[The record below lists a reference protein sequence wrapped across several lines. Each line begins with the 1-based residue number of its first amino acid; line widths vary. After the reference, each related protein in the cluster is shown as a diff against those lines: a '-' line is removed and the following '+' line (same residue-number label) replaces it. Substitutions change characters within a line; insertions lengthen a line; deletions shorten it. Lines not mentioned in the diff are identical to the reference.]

1 MYLQII
7 NTFFPFSYLI
17 IHGYRPIKNIGYI
30 SSMKTIRKA
39 FKFRLNT
46 TPEIEHRFTQFAD
59 ASRFIWHKALGIN
72 LHRLNN
78 GYPIS
83 WLSEMQFWLGIWKS
97 SDELAFLKDVHS
109 QSIQAPLRHLER
121 AFKDCFDKTQTNK
134 RCPVFKQRLTASVI
148 RKVSRSTKT

>member
-1 MYLQII
+1 
-7 NTFFPFSYLI
+7 
-17 IHGYRPIKNIGYI
+17 
-30 SSMKTIRKA
+30 MKTIRKA

-59 ASRFIWHKALGIN
+59 ASRFIWNKALGIN

-134 RCPVFKQRLTASVI
+134 RCPVFK
-148 RKVSRSTKT
+148 

>member
-1 MYLQII
+1 
-7 NTFFPFSYLI
+7 
-17 IHGYRPIKNIGYI
+17 
-30 SSMKTIRKA
+30 MKTIRKA

-59 ASRFIWHKALGIN
+59 ASRFIWNKALGIN

-97 SDELAFLKDVHS
+97 SDTDANLPIAAAINAAFCSCLQITSFIVELRSA
-109 QSIQAPLRHLER
+109 I
-121 AFKDCFDKTQTNK
+121 NK
-134 RCPVFKQRLTASVI
+134 
-148 RKVSRSTKT
+148 

>member
-1 MYLQII
+1 MMRARVVTANVHRVILAIELKHCFSEHATTVFSDKDQMYMQMI
-7 NTFFPFSYLI
+7 NTFLPFSYLI

-59 ASRFIWHKALGIN
+59 ASRFIWNKALGIN

-83 WLSEMQFWLGIWKS
+83 WLSEM
-97 SDELAFLKDVHS
+97 
-109 QSIQAPLRHLER
+109 
-121 AFKDCFDKTQTNK
+121 
-134 RCPVFKQRLTASVI
+134 
-148 RKVSRSTKT
+148 